1 MFGKSKE
8 ESEGKKAK
16 KKVDDKLK
24 TGRSLTEADRALC
37 DAIKKAGLR

>member
-1 MFGKSKE
+1 MFGKTKE

-16 KKVDDKLK
+16 KKVNDKLK
-24 TGRSLTEADRALC
+24 AGKPLTEEDRALC